1 MNRRDFLQYGLASLA
16 ASTLPLPALAAFP
29 ERPIKLI
36 VPFSPG
42 GATDVVGRLWAERMK
57 AKFGTVVTENKGGG
71 GGVIGAAEVARATPN
86 GETLLFGNSS
96 TQVII
101 PAIADKPPYDPVKD
115 FQAVYMMAISP
126 TCIVVHESVPA
137 KTLEEFIDY
146 ARANPTK
153 LSYGSAGAGT
163 MTNLSGELFKEL
175 IGAKDIIHIPYKGS
189 APGVT
194 DLASGHIPMM
204 TPNVGGPLLQF
215 HATGKVRILAIAA
228 NKRLQAAPDIPT
240 AIEAGLPGMVAA
252 NFNGLF
258 APAGVPKDIINALA
272 DETRAAMADPEIQKL
287 MITSG
292 FEPVLDSGP
301 EPAQQEVA
309 SEYARWTP
317 IIKKLGFK
325 VQ

>member
-1 MNRRDFLQYGLASLA
+1 M
-16 ASTLPLPALAAFP
+16 
-29 ERPIKLI
+29 
-36 VPFSPG
+36 
-42 GATDVVGRLWAERMK
+42 
-57 AKFGTVVTENKGGG
+57 
-71 GGVIGAAEVARATPN
+71 
-86 GETLLFGNSS
+86 LFGNSS

-115 FQAVYMMAISP
+115 FQAVYIMAISP
-126 TCIVVHESVPA
+126 TSIVVHESVPA
-137 KTLEEFIDY
+137 RTLKEFIDY

-175 IGAKDIIHIPYKGS
+175 IGVQGHHPHSLQRLGAGRGRSRLRPHPDDDAERRRTAAAIPC
-189 APGVT
+189 ARQ
-194 DLASGHIPMM
+194 
-204 TPNVGGPLLQF
+204 GP
-215 HATGKVRILAIAA
+215 HPRGR
-228 NKRLQAAPDIPT
+228 REQAARRPRPT
-240 AIEAGLPGMVAA
+240 SRPPIEAGLPGMVAA

-272 DETRAAMADPEIQKL
+272 DETRAAMADPQVQKL
-287 MITSG
+287 MIKSG

-301 EPAQQEVA
+301 EAAQQEVA